1 VKEFIELIYHELKYP
16 MGLLTGN
23 LEKGA
28 RIKLEPF
35 GLNTFFPFGAFGSDH
50 EDRNYLLPVA
60 IERFSRT
67 FNYNIDFQQCIVVG
81 DTPRDVACAKPYGA
95 TVIAVAT
102 GP

>member
-1 VKEFIELIYHELKYP
+1 

-60 IERFSRT
+60 IERFQEHSTIILISNSALSSAILREM
-67 FNYNIDFQQCIVVG
+67 
-81 DTPRDVACAKPYGA
+81 
-95 TVIAVAT
+95 
-102 GP
+102 

>member
-1 VKEFIELIYHELKYP
+1 LKKEPEL
-16 MGLLTGN
+16 N
-23 LEKGA
+23 LNH
-28 RIKLEPF
+28 L